1 APVFVVVFA
10 WIGLDRRPAGRTL
23 VGLLVCLVGGA
34 TLVGQSVQVDPARL
48 AGDRDGVI
56 TALFF
61 ALYFLTVERARARGL
76 GAARVTFVASCVTAL
91 VLLGAV
97 AVLETRPVLPHSP
110 GAAAGLLGLALV
122 SHAGGQGLLAV
133 ALGRLPAGFSSLVI
147 FLEAVAA
154 AILAWIL
161 LGEALGPLQVLGG
174 GLILAGIAVARPRRT
189 SRKA

>member
-1 APVFVVVFA
+1 M
-10 WIGLDRRPAGRTL
+10 
-23 VGLLVCLVGGA
+23 
-34 TLVGQSVQVDPARL
+34 QVDPARL
-48 AGDRDGVI
+48 SGDRDGVI
-56 TALFF
+56 TAFFF

-97 AVLETRPVLPHSP
+97 ALRETRPVLPHSWT
-110 GAAAGLLGLALV
+110 AAAGLLALALV

-133 ALGRLPAGFSSLVI
+133 ALGRLPASFSSLVI

-161 LGEALGPLQVLGG
+161 LGEALGPLQVIGG
-174 GLILAGIAVARPRRT
+174 GLILAGIAVARPRR
-189 SRKA
+189 SAPANKL